1 MFIDNESLFAELI
14 DNELR
19 FILSKLKILSMCI
32 DATSSKIRN
41 KRKNRSTCKGISK
54 ATNFIYS

>member
-19 FILSKLKILSMCI
+19 IILSKPKILSMCI
-32 DATSSKIRN
+32 DAASSKIRN
-41 KRKNRSTCKGISK
+41 KRKNRITCKGISK